1 MLAGVRNPYGSKVNF
16 AAIGVLIVSMM
27 AGILLAIMA
36 SLGAHLYALVL
47 AGGLVGLFLIT
58 QPTLMFPLLVLF
70 IFLVDGL
77 AQSVLGIGQVQWL
90 ISGLGLAILASY
102 MLRLSR
108 PANPPLPRG
117 QSFVLTPISV
127 ATLVFFS
134 ILAASTAIN
143 RVEFGQ
149 LIVGLRSYVA
159 MWGVFV
165 FVAAG
170 YYEERTVRR
179 LFFALMVV
187 AAIQWPFAIYQHF
200 FVVAEREA
208 LRIFGSSWDSVVGSF
223 GGSKFGGGQSSSLAI
238 FLVVMVVLA
247 TSLLKHGL
255 LRKSIFFALLC
266 AVLLALGLAE
276 TKVIFVL
283 IPFGLALLYRAEIIR
298 RPVRA
303 IGGALLM
310 ATLLALVLF
319 SYHTLYWEG
328 RRNLNTSDDIV
339 ERFTY
344 SFKPDYYAAGIWPGR
359 VTALNI
365 WADKTDLQSNPVAVL
380 IGHGAAAAVSSS
392 AIIGQGELTR
402 KYGVGLEASGGS
414 KLLWE
419 TGLLGLVSF
428 LLLPVAGYFCAGRA
442 LKRGVENLTD
452 RAILEAVQAS
462 MPLLAIVVF
471 YETTVVSVPPM
482 QFLLMLGLGYAQ
494 YWYLKTRPPRR

>member
-1 MLAGVRNPYGSKVNF
+1 MLAGARNSYGSKFNF
-16 AAIGVLIVSMM
+16 AAIGVLIVSLT
-27 AGILLAIMA
+27 AGVLLALMA

-47 AGGLVGLFLIT
+47 AGGLVGLFMIT
-58 QPTLMFPLLVLF
+58 QPVLMFPLLVLF

-77 AQSVLGIGQVQWL
+77 AQTILGIGQVQWL
-90 ISGLGLAILASY
+90 ISGLGLALLASY
-102 MLRLSR
+102 LLGLSR
-108 PANPPLPRG
+108 PANPPLPRRER
-117 QSFVLTPISV
+117 FVLTPILA
-127 ATLVFFS
+127 ATVVFFS
-134 ILAASTAIN
+134 ILTASTLIN

-149 LIVGLRSYVA
+149 LIVGLRSYAA

-165 FVAAG
+165 FIAAG
-170 YYEERTVRR
+170 YYSDRMVRR

-187 AAIQWPFAIYQHF
+187 AAIQWPFAVYQHF

-223 GGSKFGGGQSSSLAI
+223 GGSKFGGGQSSSLGI
-238 FLVVMVVLA
+238 FLAVMVILA
-247 TSLLKHGL
+247 TSLLRHGL
-255 LRKSIFFALLC
+255 IRRWIFGLFVFA
-266 AVLLALGLAE
+266 ALLALGLAE
-276 TKVIFVL
+276 TKIIFVL
-283 IPFGLALLYRAEIIR
+283 IPFGLVFLFRAEIVR
-298 RPVRA
+298 HPLRA
-303 IGGALLM
+303 IGGGVVM
-310 ATLLALVLF
+310 TTFLAIVLY

-328 RRNLNTSDDIV
+328 RRNIDASQDII

-365 WADKTDLQSNPVAVL
+365 WADKTDLQTNPVGVL

-419 TGLLGLVSF
+419 TGLLGLISF
-428 LLLPVAGYFCAGRA
+428 LLLPVAGYFCAGKA
-442 LKRGVENLTD
+442 LKRGVDNPVD